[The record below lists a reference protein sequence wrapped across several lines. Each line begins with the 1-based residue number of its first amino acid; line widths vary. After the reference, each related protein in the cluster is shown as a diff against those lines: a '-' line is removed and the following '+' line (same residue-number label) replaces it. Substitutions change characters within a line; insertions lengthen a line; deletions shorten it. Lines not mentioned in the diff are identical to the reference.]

1 MEPFYLNR
9 KPKKRKRKRDA
20 PPGNYGRLRECC
32 KNNIH
37 IRICYRITH
46 ARLRRKIHDDFGVG
60 FRKDF
65 LNERLIREIP
75 FYECPFASLLGLG
88 KLFNLGKTVF
98 LDGNI
103 VVVIHIV
110 KSNEIYTAYGIQKLR
125 HKVRANKSGCPCDKN
140 CFVFKFY
147 IRRQHFFIP
156 LYSFFTAS

>member
-1 MEPFYLNR
+1 MLHRVITAGFENVVKTDEIAL
-9 KPKKRKRKRDA
+9 
-20 PPGNYGRLRECC
+20 
-32 KNNIH
+32 NIH

-147 IRRQHFFIP
+147 IRCQHFVIP